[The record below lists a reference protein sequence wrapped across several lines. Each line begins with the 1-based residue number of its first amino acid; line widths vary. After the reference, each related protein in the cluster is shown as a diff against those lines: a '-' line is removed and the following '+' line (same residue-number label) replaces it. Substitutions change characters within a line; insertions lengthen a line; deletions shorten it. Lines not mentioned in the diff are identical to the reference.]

1 MTDRWRRLVTS
12 LNAWLDR
19 WTTTRIARRAT
30 AGFVAHDGLHFAGS
44 MAYFTVISIVNL
56 LVLGV
61 VVASVVLGDAAAR
74 QFVVDRVTAAA
85 PIDAATVGHLIDGAI
100 AARGGIT
107 IVGVVLVT
115 WSALGIFGAL
125 SGGIARVFAR
135 APRRPWWRDRLIGVF
150 LLLTAGLLVA
160 GSVALGIV
168 TDLVQRLAGGV
179 VSALPGGEALFTT
192 VGSLLPIVVIFVAFL
207 VVYRVV
213 PNRPITLRDAWPG
226 AVIATLAWSAL
237 RIGFTVYATRFARY
251 DTVFGPIST
260 AVSLLVFLYFSSVVV
275 LIGAEIVRGS
285 VLEREAREA
294 REEIGPD
301 GR

>member
-1 MTDRWRRLVTS
+1 MADRWHRIVTGV
-12 LNAWLDR
+12 NAWLDR
-19 WTTTRIARRAT
+19 WTVTRVARRAT
-30 AGFVAHDGLHFAGS
+30 AGFLAHDGLHFAGS

-61 VVASVVLGDAAAR
+61 VVASVVLGGEAAR
-74 QFVVDRVTAAA
+74 QFVVERVTAAA
-85 PIDAATVGHLIDGAI
+85 PVDAATIGNLIDGAI

-107 IVGVVLVT
+107 IVGVVLVA
-115 WSALGIFGAL
+115 WSSLGIFGAL
-125 SGGIARVFAR
+125 SRGIARVFAR
-135 APRRPWWRDRLIGVF
+135 APRRAWWRDRLIGVF
-150 LLLTAGLLVA
+150 LLLTAGFLVV
-160 GSVALGIV
+160 GSVVLGIV
-168 TDLVQRLAGGV
+168 TDVVQRVAGGV
-179 VSALPGGEALFTT
+179 VSSLPGGEALFAA

-207 VVYRVV
+207 VVYRIV

-260 AVSLLVFLYFSSVVV
+260 AISLLVFLYFSSVVV
-275 LIGAEIVRGS
+275 LIGAEIVRGT

-294 REEIGPD
+294 IGPD